1 MSNETQNKK
10 IAVTASE
17 RNGFALPLFI
27 IGIIVFLFVIIG
39 LWLKTTLHETGKII
53 TVGNTSFTVEV
64 ADTQSEREQ
73 GLGERDSLARNHGML
88 FDFKTDDAWQ
98 MWMLKMRFDI
108 DIAWLDATG
117 KVVYMRENLT
127 PDTFP
132 NVFIPD
138 QNARYVLEVNAGAL
152 KAAGLKVGD
161 TVRL

>member
-1 MSNETQNKK
+1 MQNKK
-10 IAVTASE
+10 IAATASE
-17 RNGFALPLFI
+17 RNGLAVPIFI
-27 IGIIVFLFVIIG
+27 IGIILFLFVVIG
-39 LWLKTTLHETGKII
+39 LWLKATLHETGKII
-53 TVGNTSFTVEV
+53 TVGNTSVTVEV

-73 GLGERDSLARNHGML
+73 GLGERDSLPQNHGML
-88 FDFKTDDAWQ
+88 FDFKADNKWQ

-108 DIAWLDATG
+108 DMAWLDETG
-117 KVVYMRENLT
+117 KVVYIREDLT

-138 QNARYVLEVNAGAL
+138 KDARYVLEVNAGAL

>member
-1 MSNETQNKK
+1 MQNKET
-10 IAVTASE
+10 AATASE
-17 RNGFALPLFI
+17 RNSLAVPLFI
-27 IGIIVFLFVIIG
+27 IGIILFLFIVIG

-73 GLGERDSLARNHGML
+73 GLGERDSLAQNHGML
-88 FDFKTDDAWQ
+88 FDFKTDDKWQ
-98 MWMLKMRFDI
+98 MWMLKMRFNI
-108 DIAWLDATG
+108 DMAWLDATG

-132 NVFIPD
+132 NVFIPETD
-138 QNARYVLEVNAGAL
+138 ARYVLEVNAGAL
-152 KAAGLKVGD
+152 KAAGVKVGD